1 MDWPPISKSPAN
13 LPVQPNFVD
22 YDKARAVFSWEA
34 SRKELGGLPN
44 GGQPEIDLHLLSGL
58 AFDAR
63 QTRIG
68 CLCLSRRTKRQTD

>member
-1 MDWPPISKSPAN
+1 MDWPPISKSPPN
-13 LPVQPNFVD
+13 LPVQPNLLD

-34 SRKELGGLPN
+34 IRKEFGGLPN
-44 GGQPEIDLHLLSGL
+44 GAQPKSTSISSPGWHSV
-58 AFDAR
+58 R